1 MSRIPSTTPLQFPL
15 TISHW
20 IGFVVFIIACTRP
33 EPADKFSSGI
43 VTRSTSDV
51 PVRQFMS
58 KPSLPSTLSPKKG
71 TDSEL
76 SDESGIAQLR
86 SILSRARSGGK
97 GSVTYVE
104 PTTIEFDQYKNYVSA
119 ALSSDNFSSKPVLS
133 GFTTESVHPNFDV
146 LEERLENKRGSGIIV
161 LRKKSELARTV
172 QVPHSFFDEGT
183 LNIGLVLFL
192 NGNSRLLQVNTAHR
206 YRTNLDLSPRQTIV
220 NSDSLDQS
228 ADSKRPISSD
238 VAHFSNTFFLAA
250 HHAFVDSSP
259 DTITIQIHGFANSSA
274 PNTDIV
280 VSAAKTRTQLQQ
292 LVIRLRN
299 ELSLNAKLYPTDIR
313 KLGGTTNI
321 EAKYCAAKNAC
332 FAHLEL
338 SQSLRDR
345 LNADTELLNRFARI
359 TLSEVHCP

>member
-1 MSRIPSTTPLQFPL
+1 
-15 TISHW
+15 
-20 IGFVVFIIACTRP
+20 
-33 EPADKFSSGI
+33 
-43 VTRSTSDV
+43 
-51 PVRQFMS
+51 MS
-58 KPSLPSTLSPKKG
+58 KPSLPTAVPLNKG
-71 TDSEL
+71 IDSQL
-76 SDESGIAQLR
+76 TDESSIDQLR
-86 SILSRARSGGK
+86 SILSRARTGGK

-104 PTTIEFDQYKNYVSA
+104 PTPVEFDQYKTYVSS
-119 ALSSDNFSSKPVLS
+119 ALSLDNFSTTPVLS

-146 LEERLENKRGSGIIV
+146 LEERLENKRGSGIVV
-161 LRKKSELARTV
+161 LRKQSQQARTI

-192 NGNSRLLQVNTAHR
+192 KGSSRLLQVNTAHR
-206 YRTNLDLSPRQTIV
+206 YRINLDLSPRQTIE
-220 NSDSLDQS
+220 NSDSLEQF

-250 HHAFVDSSP
+250 HHAFVDSVP

-292 LVIRLRN
+292 FVIRLRN

-313 KLGGTTNI
+313 RLGGTTNI